1 MSDFQTHIQ
10 INLKIKMKKII
21 KIMSRGIRKGIKY
34 NNKTPTITK
43 FFPSFD

>member
-1 MSDFQTHIQ
+1 
-10 INLKIKMKKII
+10 MKKII

-43 FFPSFD
+43 FSFF